1 MARTP
6 IVILNSGGLRS
17 LIATAATV
25 AAPDRPLVTL
35 LHVLDNRTNTKSR
48 SLYAHSQAEHFNIN
62 QVLELELPRFKT
74 TPNTTPD
81 DATPGSPLMR
91 SQILIVALARAVAI
105 GANRLIW
112 PTQAN
117 GDFNTATRMTEQ
129 ALIAQHMAKLEH
141 PFTPAIETPLL
152 EMSDKQLIEL
162 GGQMDVPWQ
171 LAWSCQIQ
179 GEKPCRVCPSCRR
192 REAAFEAAGM
202 TDPSAQPIANR

>member
-6 IVILNSGGLRS
+6 VVILNSGGIRS

-25 AAPDRPLVTL
+25 ADPDRPHVVL

-48 SLYAHSQAEHFNIN
+48 SQYAHRQAEHFKIN

-74 TPNTTPD
+74 TPTTD
-81 DATPGSPLMR
+81 DPTPGSPLLR

-112 PTQAN
+112 PTQSN

-141 PFTPAIETPLL
+141 PFPPNIETPLL

-162 GGQMDVPWQ
+162 GGQMGVPWQ
-171 LAWSCQIQ
+171 HAWSCQIQ
-179 GEKPCRVCPSCRR
+179 SDKPCRVCPSCRH

-202 TDPSAQPIANR
+202 TDPSAQPLASR